1 MRNLNTSCLSKNKT
15 MIDDYCN
22 LNLPIDYDLY
32 WFIAYTS
39 LAFIGLFYALLGYR
53 WWRFTM
59 FVTSF
64 SLGSL
69 LLYIILLTQPTM
81 TQSQLI
87 GVSCSIATL
96 FGLICALLQY
106 VGLFINGFCFGL
118 TLSIIT
124 FITIDM
130 KNRANGITT
139 SFWLPIG
146 LILLLGLIC
155 AIITLRFQKTMLIV
169 TSSCLAG
176 VCQTLVLDYFLQ
188 SSVLL
193 HFIHKR
199 LLFESTP
206 TLCIRHWIIAL
217 ILPIIML
224 FGIVIQF
231 SCTGK
236 NYDHRDSWQRAISAG
251 KKRYKTANFKKIRH
265 NYHQDTLR
273 EHIIPDESNRFRYFY
288 HIRRTNGDALSSD
301 FIQNVRQQNSAT
313 VHLTTNNNNN
323 SNNNNNNNTSQPVV
337 SSTGATTTT
346 TKTVGT
352 TRKDTDSTTTTLTHL
367 M

>member
-1 MRNLNTSCLSKNKT
+1 MRNHNATWLIKNKT
-15 MIDDYCN
+15 MPEEYCHLSLPDDYS
-22 LNLPIDYDLY
+22 LN
-32 WFIAYTS
+32 WFIAHAS
-39 LAFIGLFYALLGYR
+39 LAFVGLFYALLGYR

-69 LLYIILLTQPTM
+69 LLFIILSTQPTM
-81 TQSQLI
+81 TESQLI

-96 FGLICALLQY
+96 FGLIGALLQY

-118 TLSIIT
+118 ILSITT
-124 FITIDM
+124 FTILDM
-130 KNRANGITT
+130 KNYANGVST

-155 AIITLRFQKTMLIV
+155 AIITLKFQKTMLIV

-176 VCQTLVLDYFLQ
+176 VCHTLVLDYFLQ
-188 SSVLL
+188 SSVLF
-193 HFIHKR
+193 HFVRKR
-199 LLFESTP
+199 LLFEST
-206 TLCIRHWIIAL
+206 TMLCIRHWLIAL
-217 ILPIIML
+217 ILPIVLL
-224 FGIVIQF
+224 FGIFIQF
-231 SCTGK
+231 TCTGK
-236 NYDHRDSWQRAISAG
+236 SYDHRDSWQKAISAG

-265 NYHQDTLR
+265 HYNQDTLR

-288 HIRRTNGDALSSD
+288 HIRRANGDALSSD
-301 FIQNVRQQNSAT
+301 FIQNMRQQNSAT
-313 VHLTTNNNNN
+313 VHLTANNN
-323 SNNNNNNNTSQPVV
+323 SNNNNNNASQPVV

-346 TKTVGT
+346 TVGPK
-352 TRKDTDSTTTTLTHL
+352 RKDTDSTTTTLTHL

>member
-1 MRNLNTSCLSKNKT
+1 MRNNSSSWFITTNRT
-15 MIDDYCN
+15 MTMNEYCN
-22 LNLPIDYDLY
+22 ISLPVDYDLH
-32 WFIAYTS
+32 WLIAYST

-53 WWRFTM
+53 WWRLTM

-64 SLGSL
+64 GLGSL
-69 LLYIILLTQPTM
+69 FLYIILSTQPTM
-81 TQSQLI
+81 NESQLI

-96 FGLICALLQY
+96 FGLIGALLQY

-118 TLSIIT
+118 TLSITT
-124 FITIDM
+124 FISLDM

-155 AIITLRFQKTMLIV
+155 AIITLRFQKTMIII

-176 VCQTLVLDYFLQ
+176 VCQILVLDYFLQ

-206 TLCIRHWIIAL
+206 TLCIRHWIIAI
-217 ILPIIML
+217 ILPIVMC

-231 SCTGK
+231 TCTGK
-236 NYDHRDSWQRAISAG
+236 DYDHRDSWQKAISAG
-251 KKRYKTANFKKIRH
+251 RKRYTTANLKRIRRH
-265 NYHQDTLR
+265 YNQDTLR

-288 HIRRTNGDALSSD
+288 HIRRANGDALPSD
-301 FIQNVRQQNSAT
+301 FIQNVRQQNSAA
-313 VHLTTNNNNN
+313 VRLTTNNN
-323 SNNNNNNNTSQPVV
+323 SNNNNHNNNNNTSQSVV
-337 SSTGATTTT
+337 SSNGATTTVT
-346 TKTVGT
+346 SA
-352 TRKDTDSTTTTLTHL
+352 RIDTDSTTTTLTHL